1 MKRKRIEI
9 ELLSDTCVSDG
20 GIYNSAVDTEICQDD
35 FGFPYIPG
43 KRMRGCLRECALE
56 LNDWGA
62 GIEIGR
68 LFGQPGNQRGQAII
82 KSAYIKDRPLLMEA
96 IHQLEGTPLCHVQNV
111 LNCYSYV
118 RTQTAMEDGSGIA
131 DDQSLRTIRV
141 ANKGL
146 VLEAEV
152 VFLSE
157 DAKLEED
164 FKKCLAV
171 FRHIG
176 IARTRG
182 LGEIK
187 ARLLEGSGAGG
198 EEGSQGQAEST
209 EIGMHAPYQE
219 GSTYLEYEIYLDEPV
234 VCKSVG
240 EQEASSMDYL
250 EGAKILGLIS
260 QRLRESGKSGTFQD
274 WLERGALHCSNAYLA
289 VDGKRLHEIP
299 AAIFD
304 IKNDK
309 ENYRNKVYLDKKLQ
323 EGEGEPPA
331 CDHGLQLN
339 RAKHRYVWMAEDGRM
354 ARYSVEM
361 ESRYHHSR
369 PKDKS
374 IGHVQEGAD
383 GSQLYQISS
392 IKEGQAFRGFIEGGC
407 EEIKQIYSLL
417 AGDAHCFL
425 GYGGNG
431 EYGSCTIR
439 VTGLGKAGAQS
450 MEVETADFYV
460 LLKSSAIIYNDK
472 AMYSTDARD
481 LQEEILSQVM
491 PDALV
496 KYQECKEAVGEEDSN
511 RRELGGG
518 GCQRWK
524 EMAAEEY
531 QKWRE
536 LAVRAKVEKYM
547 DILAVGGYNVTWGC
561 RKPTIYAFDKG
572 TVLVFHMPEGS
583 PVKIKM
589 GRLWI
594 GERCAEGFGE
604 IMVCPLDASG
614 SYQGKA
620 LCQIPGCEG
629 KGEMEGQESPSE
641 GQDSMR
647 EKIESQEALSKSQDS
662 KQNQPGDRRDISKL
676 WENAFVKKICTRR
689 LEEFLRFQASI
700 QAEKV
705 LEEVG
710 LSFWGSMQQR
720 QDEAC
725 MAAYSAVKPTISNML
740 LMCKEE
746 DSVDNVLA
754 SCQKRFDKGG
764 DKKDRKLKCAEK
776 IIRHVKGKQDA
787 DGGGA
792 SRLTA
797 LLGEFEEKYRV
808 TGVAKTDGFQK
819 SKWEMRYLGELLVQ
833 MKYAIR
839 QAERKGCGRD
849 EE

>member
-62 GIEIGR
+62 GIEIGQ
-68 LFGQPGNQRGQAII
+68 LFGQPGNKRGQVII
-82 KSAYIKDRPLLMEA
+82 KNAYIKDRTSLIDA
-96 IHQLEGTPLCHVQNV
+96 IRKLAGMPLCHAQNV

-118 RTQTAMEDGSGIA
+118 RTQTAVDDVSGIA

-146 VLEAEV
+146 FLEAEV
-152 VFLSE
+152 LFLSE
-157 DAKLEED
+157 DTKLEED
-164 FKKCLAV
+164 LKKCLAV

-176 IARTRG
+176 IARMRG
-182 LGEIK
+182 LGEIR
-187 ARLLEGSGAGG
+187 ARLLEGSGAGV
-198 EEGSQGQAEST
+198 EEGSQGQTEST

-219 GSTYLEYEIYLDEPV
+219 GSAYLEYEIYLDEPV

-260 QRLRESGKSGTFQD
+260 QRLRESGKSGTFQE
-274 WLERGALHCSNAYLA
+274 WLERGALRCSNAYLA
-289 VDGKRLHEIP
+289 VGGKRLHEIP

-309 ENYRNKVYLDKKLQ
+309 ENYRNKVYLDKELGD
-323 EGEGEPPA
+323 GEGKTPA
-331 CDHGLQLN
+331 CDRGLQLN
-339 RAKHRYVWMAEDGRM
+339 QAKHRYVWMAEDGRM

-369 PKDKS
+369 PEDKS
-374 IGHVQEGAD
+374 IGHVQEGED
-383 GSQLYQISS
+383 SSQLYQISS

-417 AGDAHCFL
+417 AEDAHCFL

-431 EYGSCTIR
+431 EYGSCTIH
-439 VTGLGKAGAQS
+439 VTGLGKAKSQS
-450 MEVETADFYV
+450 VEAEATDFYV
-460 LLKSSAIIYNDK
+460 LLKSPAIIYNSK

-481 LQEEILSQVM
+481 LQEEILSQLI

-496 KYQECKEAVGEEDSN
+496 EYQECKGADGGKDLN
-511 RRELGGG
+511 RRELEG
-518 GCQRWK
+518 
-524 EMAAEEY
+524 EEY
-531 QKWRE
+531 QKWKEMADEEYQRWRE
-536 LAVRAKVEKYM
+536 VAAKVKVEKYM

-583 PVKIKM
+583 PMKIKV
-589 GRLWI
+589 GQLWV

-604 IMVCPLDASG
+604 IIVCPLDASA
-614 SYQGKA
+614 SYQGKVIR
-620 LCQIPGCEG
+620 QIPGCEG
-629 KGEMEGQESPSE
+629 KGEMERQELPTIAPQES
-641 GQDSMR
+641 
-647 EKIESQEALSKSQDS
+647 LSKSQDS
-662 KQNQPGDRRDISKL
+662 KQGQAEDGQDISKL
-676 WENAFVKKICTRR
+676 WENAFVKKICTRK

-700 QAEKV
+700 QARKV
-705 LEEVG
+705 LEDMGE
-710 LSFWGSMQQR
+710 SFLDGAQQKPG
-720 QDEAC
+720 EGC
-725 MAAYSAVKPTISNML
+725 MAVDSAVKPTISNML

-754 SCQKRFDKGG
+754 SCQKRFSKGG

-776 IIRHVKGKQDA
+776 IIRHVKVAQDA
-787 DGGGA
+787 DGDGV
-792 SRLTA
+792 SRLRA
-797 LLGEFEEKYRV
+797 LLGEFEGKYRI
-808 TGVAKTDGFQK
+808 TGIAKTDGFQK
-819 SKWEMRYLGELLVQ
+819 SEWEMRYLGELLVQ

-839 QAERKGCGRD
+839 QAERKGSGRD